1 MDLPIQ
7 IKKYIEKELNTISKN
22 ELQNNAKNISINYR
36 TNGGEGKIL
45 LKSENEALAYAI
57 SRMPATYGAVYNSLK
72 HSIEIYNPNI
82 KTVVDIGAGTGAGAL
97 AVNELL
103 DIEEIECLERED
115 SMQKIGKKIFDN
127 YDNISKK
134 AKWNKF
140 DICKDEIKQKYD
152 C

>member
-57 SRMPATYGAVYNSLK
+57 SRMPATYGAV
-72 HSIEIYNPNI
+72 
-82 KTVVDIGAGTGAGAL
+82 
-97 AVNELL
+97 
-103 DIEEIECLERED
+103 
-115 SMQKIGKKIFDN
+115 
-127 YDNISKK
+127 
-134 AKWNKF
+134 
-140 DICKDEIKQKYD
+140 
-152 C
+152 

>member
-72 HSIEIYNPNI
+72 HSIEIYNPN
-82 KTVVDIGAGTGAGAL
+82 
-97 AVNELL
+97 
-103 DIEEIECLERED
+103 
-115 SMQKIGKKIFDN
+115 
-127 YDNISKK
+127 
-134 AKWNKF
+134 
-140 DICKDEIKQKYD
+140 
-152 C
+152 